1 LNYYR
6 ANIKPAVIQGFA
18 DAMPIE
24 AQTLVIWGEL
34 DPALG
39 IELLDGLDEVA
50 PHVRIRRIPDSS
62 HWVQNEAPAEVNRLL
77 VDFLQSPRCI

>member
-1 LNYYR
+1 
-6 ANIKPAVIQGFA
+6 
-18 DAMPIE
+18 
-24 AQTLVIWGEL
+24 VIWGEL

-39 IELLDGLDEVA
+39 IELLDGLDTVA

>member
-1 LNYYR
+1 
-6 ANIKPAVIQGFA
+6 
-18 DAMPIE
+18 
-24 AQTLVIWGEL
+24 
-34 DPALG
+34 
-39 IELLDGLDEVA
+39 VA